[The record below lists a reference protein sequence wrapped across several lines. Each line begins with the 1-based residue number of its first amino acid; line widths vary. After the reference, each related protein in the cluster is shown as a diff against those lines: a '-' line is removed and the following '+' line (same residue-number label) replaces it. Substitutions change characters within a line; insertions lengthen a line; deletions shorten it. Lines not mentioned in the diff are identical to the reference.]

1 MKAYKHHIFSP
12 YRVCPIGAH
21 VDHQHGLVTGF
32 AIDKGVDLFFDV
44 REDTLVK
51 LSSETFGGELEFD
64 ITVPAQVRQKQWG
77 DYARGAKYA
86 LQKRFRLTRG
96 IEGVIRGSLP
106 VGGLSSSAAVLIAY
120 VMAFARA
127 NGIELQPFEVA
138 QIASE
143 AEREYIGLN
152 NGLLDQACIALGRR
166 DGLLFLDCDSN
177 EYRVIARNPDM
188 PPFEIGIFFSG
199 LTRGIEGVIRGSLP
213 VGGLSSSAAV
223 LIAYVLAFARA
234 NGIELQPFEVAQI
247 ASEAERE
254 YIGLNNGLLDQAC
267 IALGRRDG
275 LLFLDCDS
283 NEYRVIARNPDMP
296 PFEIGIFFSGLTRS
310 LVNSDYNL
318 RVFECKTAA
327 WNMLAYMDQPLKPF
341 DKTFLRDIPK
351 AVFEKT
357 RIAMPQRFAR
367 RAEHFYSE
375 YRRVR
380 QGVTAWET
388 GNLKLFGK
396 LCFDSCESSIHN
408 YECGSPELIGIYE
421 ILRSLPGVYGGRF
434 SGAGFKGAVI
444 ALVDP
449 AHKEDVEREL
459 TRRYLEEFP
468 EYEKTF
474 KVFWVQPDDGAR
486 FV

>member
-120 VMAFARA
+120 LMAFAKA

-177 EYRVIARNPDM
+177 EYRI
-188 PPFEIGIFFSG
+188 
-199 LTRGIEGVIRGSLP
+199 
-213 VGGLSSSAAV
+213 
-223 LIAYVLAFARA
+223 
-234 NGIELQPFEVAQI
+234 
-247 ASEAERE
+247 
-254 YIGLNNGLLDQAC
+254 
-267 IALGRRDG
+267 
-275 LLFLDCDS
+275 
-283 NEYRVIARNPDMP
+283 IARNPDMP

>member
-127 NGIELQPFEVA
+127 NGIELQA
-138 QIASE
+138 
-143 AEREYIGLN
+143 
-152 NGLLDQACIALGRR
+152 
-166 DGLLFLDCDSN
+166 
-177 EYRVIARNPDM
+177 
-188 PPFEIGIFFSG
+188 
-199 LTRGIEGVIRGSLP
+199 
-213 VGGLSSSAAV
+213 
-223 LIAYVLAFARA
+223 
-234 NGIELQPFEVAQI
+234 FEVAQI

>member
-1 MKAYKHHIFSP
+1 MEEYQYHIFAP
-12 YRVCPIGAH
+12 YRVCPLGAH

-32 AIDKGVDLFFDV
+32 AINKGVDLWFNITNTNRTD
-44 REDTLVK
+44 DTNKWSDSHVHLESRTFEGLVD
-51 LSSETFGGELEFD
+51 FD
-64 ITVPAQVRQKQWG
+64 IDAPSQVKERHWG

-86 LQKRFRLTRG
+86 LKKRFELKRG
-96 IEGVIRGSLP
+96 IEGVIQGSLP

-120 VMAFARA
+120 VMAFAKA
-127 NGIELQPFEVA
+127 NDITLQPFEVVK
-138 QIASE
+138 IASE

-152 NGLLDQACIALGRR
+152 NGLLDQACIALSKKNQ
-166 DGLLFLDCDSN
+166 LLFLDCDSN
-177 EYRVIARNPDM
+177 EYRQI
-188 PPFEIGIFFSG
+188 PFG
-199 LTRGIEGVIRGSLP
+199 RGTNTDNSDGTDRETNTDNSDGTDRGT
-213 VGGLSSSAAV
+213 SS
-223 LIAYVLAFARA
+223 
-234 NGIELQPFEVAQI
+234 EL
-247 ASEAERE
+247 
-254 YIGLNNGLLDQAC
+254 
-267 IALGRRDG
+267 
-275 LLFLDCDS
+275 
-283 NEYRVIARNPDMP
+283 

-327 WNMLAYMDQPLKPF
+327 WNMLAYTDQSLKTF

-351 AVFEKT
+351 TTFEKT
-357 RIAMPQRFAR
+357 RIAMPARFAR

-396 LCFDSCESSIHN
+396 LSFDSCESSIHN
-408 YECGSPELIGIYE
+408 YECGSPELIAIYE
-421 ILRSLPGVYGGRF
+421 IMRSLPGVYGGRF
-434 SGAGFKGAVI
+434 SGAGFKGACI

-449 AHKEDVEREL
+449 AHKAEIEKTL
-459 TRRYLEEFP
+459 TERYLEQFP

-474 KVFWVQPDDGAR
+474 QVFWVKPDDGAR